1 MVTCFAWVST
11 NSDYAMN
18 YLSLST
24 VLSGEGGNGI
34 ASLLDVGQ
42 SSMIWTVL
50 IFVIALPLMWKFVFG
65 PITKALETR
74 EDQAREAAAAAEA
87 ARSEIERMKAS
98 IQEDLADARREAAEQ
113 VKTAKVRAADREK
126 ELLASAKEE
135 AAKERARAK
144 ADIDQSLM
152 TAREVL
158 RQEAVRLGVDVAQQV
173 ISREFSSSDQDR
185 LVQDFQS
192 KIEN

>member
-1 MVTCFAWVST
+1 
-11 NSDYAMN
+11 MN
-18 YLSLST
+18 HLSLST

-65 PITKALETR
+65 PIAMALETR
-74 EDQAREAAAAAEA
+74 EEQAREAAAAAEE
-87 ARSEIERMKAS
+87 ARLEIERMQAS
-98 IQEDLADARREAAEQ
+98 IQEDLEIARREAAEQ
-113 VKTAKVRAADREK
+113 ANAAKTRAADREK
-126 ELLASAKEE
+126 ELLAAAKEE

-144 ADIDQSLM
+144 ADIDQSLVA
-152 TAREVL
+152 AREIL
-158 RQEAVRLGVDVAQQV
+158 RQEAVRLGLDVAQQV

-185 LVQDFQS
+185 LVQDFQA

>member
-1 MVTCFAWVST
+1 VVTCFAWVST

-18 YLSLST
+18 HLSLST

-42 SSMIWTVL
+42 SSMIWTIL

-113 VKTAKVRAADREK
+113 VKAAKVRAADREK

-158 RQEAVRLGVDVAQQV
+158 RQEAVRLGIDVAQQV

>member
-1 MVTCFAWVST
+1 
-11 NSDYAMN
+11 
-18 YLSLST
+18 
-24 VLSGEGGNGI
+24 
-34 ASLLDVGQ
+34 
-42 SSMIWTVL
+42 
-50 IFVIALPLMWKFVFG
+50 
-65 PITKALETR
+65 
-74 EDQAREAAAAAEA
+74 
-87 ARSEIERMKAS
+87 MKAS

-158 RQEAVRLGVDVAQQV
+158 RQEAVRLGIDVAQQV

>member
-158 RQEAVRLGVDVAQQV
+158 RQEAVRLGIDVAQQV

>member
-1 MVTCFAWVST
+1 
-11 NSDYAMN
+11 MN
-18 YLSLST
+18 HLSLST
-24 VLSGEGGNGI
+24 VLSGQGGNGI

-158 RQEAVRLGVDVAQQV
+158 RQEAVRLGIDVAQQV

-185 LVQDFQS
+185 LVQDFQT

>member
-1 MVTCFAWVST
+1 MSAFFVLAGT

-18 YLSLST
+18 HLSIST
-24 VLSGEGGNGI
+24 VLSGGDGNGI
-34 ASLLDVGQ
+34 ADLLVVGQ
-42 SSMIWTVL
+42 SSMIWTIL

-158 RQEAVRLGVDVAQQV
+158 RQEAVRLGIDVAQQV